1 MYETF
6 YGLKEK
12 PFALTPDPQF
22 LYPSPQHV
30 MALTLLEYGLEQRS
44 GFVLITGEVGSG
56 KTTLIRQLLGRIADD
71 VTVGLIANTHRAFG
85 PLMQWVLLA
94 FGLDYKAKESAALF
108 QTFTEFLIEEYGS
121 RRRVLLIVD
130 EAQNLGMETLEE
142 LRVLSNINA
151 DKDFVLQTIL
161 VGQPE
166 LRATL
171 REPAMRQLAQRIS
184 VDYHLKALA
193 RAETHE
199 YVRHRLEVA
208 GGSPDIIAR
217 EAIEF
222 VHGGTGGVPR
232 LINSLCDTAL
242 VYGFAEQRR
251 TIDAELMAQV
261 IRDRAAGGILPL
273 VAPET
278 ARASELQ

>member
-30 MALTLLEYGLEQRS
+30 MALTLLEYGLEQHS
-44 GFVLITGEVGSG
+44 GFILITGEVGSG

-184 VDYHLKALA
+184 VDYHLKTLA
-193 RAETHE
+193 RSETHA

-261 IRDRAAGGILPL
+261 IRDRATGGILPL
-273 VAPET
+273 VDPET
-278 ARASELQ
+278 ALASELR

>member
-30 MALTLLEYGLEQRS
+30 MALTLLEYGLEQHS
-44 GFVLITGEVGSG
+44 GFILITGEVGSG

-71 VTVGLIANTHRAFG
+71 VTVGLISNTHRAFG

-94 FGLDYKAKESAALF
+94 FGLDYKAKEDAALF
-108 QTFTEFLIEEYGS
+108 QTFTDFLIEEYRR

-130 EAQNLGMETLEE
+130 EAQNLGTETLEE

-171 REPAMRQLAQRIS
+171 RAPAMRQLAQRIS
-184 VDYHLKALA
+184 VDYHLKTLA
-193 RAETHE
+193 RCETYA

-232 LINSLCDTAL
+232 LINSLCDSAL

-261 IRDRAAGGILPL
+261 IRDRAAGGVLPL

-278 ARASELQ
+278 ALASELR

>member
-1 MYETF
+1 MYEAF

-12 PFALTPDPQF
+12 PFTLSPDPQF
-22 LYPSPQHV
+22 LYLTQQHL
-30 MALTLLEYGLEQRS
+30 MALSLLEYGLEQRA

-56 KTTLIRQLLGRIADD
+56 KTTLIRHLLGRISED

-94 FGLDYKAKESAALF
+94 FGLDYKGKEHAERY
-108 QTFTEFLIEEYGS
+108 QTFVEFLLEEYRWG
-121 RRRVLLIVD
+121 RRVLLIVD
-130 EAQNLGMETLEE
+130 EAQNLDGETLEE

-151 DKDFVLQTIL
+151 DKDFLLQTIL

-166 LRATL
+166 LRTTL
-171 REPAMRQLAQRIS
+171 RGPAMRQLAQRIS
-184 VDYHLKALA
+184 VDYHLKTLG
-193 RAETHE
+193 RTETHA
-199 YVRHRLEVA
+199 YVRHRLQIA

-217 EAIEF
+217 EAVEF
-222 VHGGTGGVPR
+222 VFGGTGGVPR

-251 TIDAELMAQV
+251 IIDAELMAQV
-261 IRDRAAGGILPL
+261 IRDRTDGGIFPPVAAEPALP
-273 VAPET
+273 
-278 ARASELQ
+278 SELQ